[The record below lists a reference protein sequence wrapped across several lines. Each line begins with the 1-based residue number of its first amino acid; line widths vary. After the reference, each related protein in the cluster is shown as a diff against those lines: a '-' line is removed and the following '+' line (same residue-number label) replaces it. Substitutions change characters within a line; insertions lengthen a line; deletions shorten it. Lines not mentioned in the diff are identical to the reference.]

1 MSKSYYVYILAS
13 NKNGTLYVGITSTL
27 ARRICEHKE
36 KIIKGFT
43 SKYSVDKLV
52 YAEECGDVKEA
63 IAYEKRLKKWNRH
76 WKINL
81 IEKNNP
87 NWDDLYEDIY

>member
-1 MSKSYYVYILAS
+1 MLAS
-13 NKNGTLYVGITSTL
+13 NKNGTLYVGITNNL

-43 SKYSVDKLV
+43 SKYNVDKLV
-52 YAEECGDVKEA
+52 YVEECSDVREA
-63 IAYEKRLKKWNRH
+63 IDYEKRLKKWNRH

-87 NWDDLYEDIY
+87 NWYDLYEDIY